1 MGRTHARGEHGNEK
15 QGLLKSLFLYPFSL
29 QSPPTPS
36 QAAAASG
43 VKGEEPWLVLSA
55 KDQVHVHSVQS
66 GGVSFHSEQTSSKP
80 HSHPKSRAL
89 LSDSVMAATAGA
101 QTQLRGQQAAKNRVK
116 PDPHT

>member
-1 MGRTHARGEHGNEK
+1 M
-15 QGLLKSLFLYPFSL
+15 LKSLFLYPFSL
-29 QSPPTPS
+29 QSPRTPS

-66 GGVSFHSEQTSSKP
+66 GRVSFHSEQTSSKP
-80 HSHPKSRAL
+80 HPHPKSRAL

-101 QTQLRGQQAAKNRVK
+101 QTQLQGQQAAKKRVK
-116 PDPHT
+116 PDPDT